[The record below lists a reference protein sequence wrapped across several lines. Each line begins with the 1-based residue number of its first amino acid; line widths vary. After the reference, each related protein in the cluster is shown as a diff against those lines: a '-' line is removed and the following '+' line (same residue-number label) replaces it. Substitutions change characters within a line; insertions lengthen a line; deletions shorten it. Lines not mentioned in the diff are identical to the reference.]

1 MISSFFVDIG
11 DPDWQNSRR
20 MQVLLTTVIDFIVD
34 KAETIQEVRES
45 IILELAFQALCDDT
59 KVRDYVIYVFK
70 IVFQEKFELSSISGK
85 AVFDFL
91 GTGFD
96 LP

>member
-11 DPDWQNSRR
+11 DTDWQNSRR

-45 IILELAFQALCDDT
+45 RILELAFHALCDDT

-70 IVFQEKFELSSISGK
+70 IVFQEKFELSSISNK